1 MKEIDPEALAQCD
14 GKEGKP
20 VYIAHGERVID
31 VSESK
36 LWKGGVHM
44 ARHHAGMDLTTDI
57 QAAPHGL
64 EVLDRYP
71 QVAMLKKP
79 AAGTPQQ
86 SLPPFVSRLLE
97 QYPMIRRHPH
107 PMTVH
112 FPIVFMIS
120 TTMFS
125 LLYVLTGLRAFETT
139 ALNCLGAG
147 ILMAPVAI
155 VTGLATWWLNYLG
168 RPSRHVTIKRSLSI
182 VLLCVAI
189 AAFVWRL
196 MVPNVLDHLGGAGG
210 LYLMLVLSLTPIVL
224 IIAYHGGQL
233 TFPVEKKEG

>member
-1 MKEIDPEALAQCD
+1 
-14 GKEGKP
+14 
-20 VYIAHGERVID
+20 
-31 VSESK
+31 
-36 LWKGGVHM
+36 
-44 ARHHAGMDLTTDI
+44 MDLTTDI

-71 QVAMLKKP
+71 QVAILKKP
-79 AAGTPQQ
+79 AGGTPQQ

-97 QYPMIRRHPH
+97 RYPVIRRHPH

-155 VTGLATWWLNYLG
+155 VTGLATWWLNYLA
-168 RPSRHVTIKRSLSI
+168 RPIRRVTIKRTLSI
-182 VLLCVAI
+182 VLLGVAI

-196 MVPNVLDHLGGAGG
+196 MVPDVLDQLGGAGS

-233 TFPVEKKEG
+233 TFPVEKEG